1 MRERML
7 AFARGAAAALDRARR
22 RIDDLNVYPV
32 PDGDTG
38 TNLAATARAV
48 VEALEGSTTEDRR
61 ELWAEVS
68 RAALLGARG
77 NSGVILSQIVRGAA
91 DVLAGEER
99 VDGPAIARA
108 LSSASNSAY
117 RAVRDPVEGTIL
129 TAIRELAEESAA
141 AQDLDVVELRAALV
155 RRGEEAVARTPEQ
168 LAVLRDAGVVD
179 AGAAGLVEV
188 VRGLA
193 AVASGEPLP
202 EADEPPTLPAA
213 AVHREA
219 SRYRYCT
226 AFVVEGNGLDLLRVE
241 RELEPLGDSL
251 LVVGG
256 PTALKAHLH
265 TDEPDA
271 ALELARRHGA
281 VGRVEVADMQVQ
293 TAERARR
300 LSTQS
305 AVVAV
310 VVGAGNARL
319 FESLRAHVVDGGR
332 SMNPSAAELVAAI
345 GAAPSREALVL
356 PNNPNVVLAARQAAE
371 LADKP
376 VRVVTATSIPAGLA
390 ALVAFEPELR
400 ADDNASAMEQVLSA
414 TATGAVTIA
423 SRDVQLDGLAVKAGA
438 YLGLLE
444 GEPVA
449 GGERFVEVARAVVE
463 RLLAEPRDVLTLL
476 TGEDAPPLTALLRA
490 VEQGHPEIELDIHEG
505 GQPHY
510 PLLLGAE

>member
-1 MRERML
+1 
-7 AFARGAAAALDRARR
+7 
-22 RIDDLNVYPV
+22 
-32 PDGDTG
+32 
-38 TNLAATARAV
+38 
-48 VEALEGSTTEDRR
+48 
-61 ELWAEVS
+61 
-68 RAALLGARG
+68 
-77 NSGVILSQIVRGAA
+77 
-91 DVLAGEER
+91 
-99 VDGPAIARA
+99 
-108 LSSASNSAY
+108 
-117 RAVRDPVEGTIL
+117 
-129 TAIRELAEESAA
+129 
-141 AQDLDVVELRAALV
+141 VVELLGSLV

-179 AGAAGLVEV
+179 AGAAGLMEV

-226 AFVVEGNGLDLLRVE
+226 AFVVEGDGLDLLRVE

-449 GGERFVEVARAVVE
+449 GGERFDEVARAVVE